1 VAVTL
6 LLLLLLLLLL
16 QVEDAPTFMTN
27 VEGVV
32 GPTLDHDLAARDR
45 AKYKTS
51 IIINA
56 CKPR

>member
-1 VAVTL
+1 LVEAVAVT
-6 LLLLLLLLLL
+6 LLLLLL
-16 QVEDAPTFMTN
+16 QVEDATTFMTN

>member
-1 VAVTL
+1 LVEAVAVT
-6 LLLLLLLLLL
+6 LLLLLL

-56 CKPR
+56 CRHR